1 MAWAR
6 SRAHV
11 ERLEDRVL
19 LSAEPMIQQSRPEA
33 EEPLAAANVVI
44 EVGDRTSDLP
54 TIADISQGAIRV
66 DLTRGATQSNQ
77 LQSGGGKVLEL
88 NSAPTNLLIDL
99 GAGDDEVLL
108 SQQPDGRLK
117 LSGSSELY
125 ELIFAKPT
133 GALGIRG
140 LDGVDKVTF
149 DSLSLDTAALL
160 VESESI
166 LLPAGKTLQVG
177 GNVLLKA
184 QQLLEADEL
193 EDDTVALNTSVI
205 IDGTVRSGGAVM
217 LESVVGA
224 QVGLEST
231 GVIANL
237 DIEASTSAIA
247 RVGGSAL
254 IEARSLEVVAI
265 TENLFT
271 VEGEGGFGTVDITSI
286 QTTSAVVAGG
296 ARLIVDAEDDSEG
309 IDVLIEAVDRSR
321 YAAILDTA
329 GSLVSAF
336 TGGFD
341 LGISRIEIVRNTQ
354 ASLGDGGFEV
364 SLAPPKDG
372 NAPSVQVS
380 AASLDAP
387 GDDSEEEP
395 TAGINGSVE
404 SNLVGVQTIDIIDNV
419 LAMVAGADIDASALG
434 IYALTSSSASSR
446 GKVAKLN
453 AEGTTEVRLSE
464 VTITA
469 PGAVAMVARDDSVYS
484 AESAGFSA
492 ELPLVKSIQIGVAVA
507 SATVDRG
514 VLAQVSDAE
523 VEAGDFAVIASSEGS
538 MSAVT
543 ESLAVVGDEEE
554 ASETFSLSLGGTIAW
569 TQLTGAVEAIVESST
584 ISAGDEGNIVVEALN
599 ATEIESSTSAGS
611 TVTNAPGAA
620 GGISLAFNAVGWD
633 MGNIALA
640 GINALLGT
648 DLLTDELPLE
658 TTALVMGTDLSAGG
672 DISVRAVDAIALTAE
687 VSNESE
693 ANAGAAA
700 ASSVGA
706 SGILA
711 SNRVRAETRA
721 LIRGHNDDDAG
732 LVAIEAGGS
741 ISVEAEDES
750 AIEADVTMTAAA
762 SSGGGAAMAV
772 GGIVVRNDMRA
783 GVLASVTDAALD
795 AGVDV
800 TIGGTSDASITAS
813 LSGEVSAGSESEFE
827 EEGAEGEAAA
837 DDPAAD
843 SGTATDTGTGA
854 DTGTDTG
861 TDAGSGED
869 TTSGGAAGGGALS
882 VNALIATNLVL
893 NTATAELLDSEVTIL
908 GSLGVEAENVST
920 IEASNA
926 ATTESTGGVAAGVT
940 LAFNTIGWESQNIL
954 FAAIDAL
961 LGTSIGDEAPAEV
974 RAEIARTVIEVGED
988 LTLSAVS
995 EPQIT
1000 ADIENS
1006 VASEGGASAS
1016 FVLAS
1021 NMLSSRASA
1030 LLTDLPGV
1038 DPHTAG
1044 SLTVEASDTAGVAS
1058 RVSLSAEAAGGASL
1072 GGLVARNDLRS
1083 AVTTLVEQANLEIDG
1098 DVSITGDGSATLTAL
1113 ITDQPLE
1120 EQEEEEAEEGGAAD
1134 EEAAADGGTA
1144 GEGGDA
1150 AGDGSAAEDEAPAG
1164 GGTTGVE
1171 EKEDASFAFNGIIAT
1186 NLVLAEVNT
1195 SILDSTITA
1204 AGDLEVAGSNASS
1217 IEAENAA
1224 AAEAGG
1230 TAIGVTLAFNT
1241 IGWEAQNVLFAT
1253 VDALLGTDIGDEQPA
1268 GVVTT
1273 IRSADLSAEGAISIS
1288 AETEESV
1295 AANIERTTAS
1305 SGASTA
1311 AGFVLASNMIASR
1324 AATRISPENA
1334 ASPRVQLVAGEG
1346 IEVSAADT
1354 ASIQAQVCMVTE
1366 SGGAV
1371 AVGGLVARNDLRSS
1385 ADAELDR
1392 VDAISGGELTVMALE
1407 GASIEACL
1415 SGETHSAAAEEE
1427 APAEEATEP
1436 EEVPAEGDAGAA
1448 TDGATA
1454 DTGAS
1459 DAAADTGTD
1468 AGADTTAGGDSPTD
1482 LAPEPPA
1489 PPSLAVNALIS
1500 TNMVLSRANAVIS
1513 NSDLLVE
1520 GDLTV
1525 GADNVSTIEANN
1537 FAAMSSDGT
1546 AVGVTLAFNTI
1557 GWEAQNVL
1565 FNSLDALLGTSIG
1578 DEQPAL
1584 ISARVVNTGF
1594 AVAGDVKV
1602 QAGALDEEPGA
1613 DQGAHITA
1621 TISNEAAANADGAAA
1636 SFVLASN
1643 KVSTRTLAW
1652 VSPILTGPGE
1662 ADSSARAIS
1671 DRVSALIGGSIEVA
1685 ANDSAVIDAEVSLEA
1700 TSGGGAA
1707 LGGVAAR
1714 NDVRGDVDAG
1724 IDRMN
1729 IDAGGDVS
1737 VFALELA
1744 QINSALS
1751 GTCET
1756 LSEEEAEEAEDPVAE
1771 LAGAGEDTA
1780 AGGEAGGGASGG
1792 GAGTAASGSGTSGS
1806 GTSSSATDSAA
1817 AGDAGTGVTDEGGPA
1832 ATIPIAVNGAIATNL
1847 VLSSARATITR
1858 SEVIA
1863 GGDLTVEAENE
1874 SGISAENEASITSG
1888 GTAVG
1893 VTLAY
1898 NTIGWEAQD
1907 LFTQTIDALLGTSI
1921 GDENPAEVLAAIDQ
1935 VVLDIGG
1942 DMSVS
1947 GTMTATLEATISN
1960 EAVSEG
1966 SGSAASVV
1974 LASNAVSTKA
1984 DAYVRQVATPSDRA
1998 FFRIDHESREATQ
2011 DIEPGTQVVV
2021 SSGHLDGGDA
2031 GKVYRYLGEAGEV
2044 DLAEE
2049 DYSDTDRWQAL
2060 DSRSVVVGGEL
2071 SIEAS
2076 DAPSIT
2082 ADITVIATATTP
2094 DEESDGEYFR
2104 VDHKSG
2110 NGLTEIAFGEQVLL
2124 DDDHEAGGEPGRI
2137 YRYMGPDDEIDL
2149 AETDYTNTG
2158 YWYEL
2163 IPLPGMLDQI
2173 KQLNALLDTEMPYL
2187 EREVSLFSIP
2197 IGGKNYDV
2205 GFKVG
2210 AGWKDLRVVEF
2221 LKGIEEDDATDWKV
2235 AEREL
2240 GVHFEVPSIP
2250 LGDMLFAAPELNIDL
2265 ILPDPRLP
2273 LFEFDMPMGVVEHGG
2288 QEYEWGLALRA
2299 GWLNTTLTELIDLKA
2314 LVLEG
2319 EFIPEMPVFEP
2330 EVYFRPVDHA
2340 GECPCDLFSEEE
2352 GEDAE
2357 EDGPSLETLQILP
2370 SQFIIAAP
2378 SVSFTLLG
2386 RQVELIFD
2394 DITIDTPELFESF
2407 VNPDLDPLLVD
2418 LEALTA
2424 GFELPFG
2431 LDGFGSSTEAET
2443 ETGEGAGDGTDTAEG
2458 AATET

>member
-1 MAWAR
+1 M
-6 SRAHV
+6 
-11 ERLEDRVL
+11 L

-205 IDGTVRSGGAVM
+205 VDGTVRSGGAVM

-231 GVIANL
+231 GVIVNL

-321 YAAILDTA
+321 FAAILDTA

-387 GDDSEEEP
+387 GDDSEDEP

-469 PGAVAMVARDDSVYS
+469 PGAVAMVARDESVYS

-721 LIRGHNDDDAG
+721 LIRGHDDDDAG
-732 LVAIEAGGS
+732 LVSIEAGGS

-843 SGTATDTGTGA
+843 SGTGTDTGTGA

-974 RAEIARTVIEVGED
+974 RAEIARTAIEVGED

-1083 AVTTLVEQANLEIDG
+1083 AVNTLVEQANLEVDG

-1120 EQEEEEAEEGGAAD
+1120 EQEEEEAEAEEGDAAD

-1144 GEGGDA
+1144 GEDGDA
-1150 AGDGSAAEDEAPAG
+1150 AGDESAAEDEAPAG

-1436 EEVPAEGDAGAA
+1436 EEVPAEGDAGADTDAGAA

-1652 VSPILTGPGE
+1652 VSPILTGPSE
-1662 ADSSARAIS
+1662 ADRSARAIS
-1671 DRVSALIGGSIEVA
+1671 DRVSAQIGGSIEVA
-1685 ANDSAVIDAEVSLEA
+1685 AHDSAVIDAEVSLEA

-1756 LSEEEAEEAEDPVAE
+1756 
-1771 LAGAGEDTA
+1771 
-1780 AGGEAGGGASGG
+1780 
-1792 GAGTAASGSGTSGS
+1792 
-1806 GTSSSATDSAA
+1806 
-1817 AGDAGTGVTDEGGPA
+1817 
-1832 ATIPIAVNGAIATNL
+1832 
-1847 VLSSARATITR
+1847 
-1858 SEVIA
+1858 
-1863 GGDLTVEAENE
+1863 
-1874 SGISAENEASITSG
+1874 
-1888 GTAVG
+1888 
-1893 VTLAY
+1893 
-1898 NTIGWEAQD
+1898 
-1907 LFTQTIDALLGTSI
+1907 
-1921 GDENPAEVLAAIDQ
+1921 
-1935 VVLDIGG
+1935 
-1942 DMSVS
+1942 
-1947 GTMTATLEATISN
+1947 
-1960 EAVSEG
+1960 
-1966 SGSAASVV
+1966 
-1974 LASNAVSTKA
+1974 
-1984 DAYVRQVATPSDRA
+1984 
-1998 FFRIDHESREATQ
+1998 
-2011 DIEPGTQVVV
+2011 
-2021 SSGHLDGGDA
+2021 
-2031 GKVYRYLGEAGEV
+2031 
-2044 DLAEE
+2044 
-2049 DYSDTDRWQAL
+2049 
-2060 DSRSVVVGGEL
+2060 
-2071 SIEAS
+2071 
-2076 DAPSIT
+2076 
-2082 ADITVIATATTP
+2082 
-2094 DEESDGEYFR
+2094 
-2104 VDHKSG
+2104 
-2110 NGLTEIAFGEQVLL
+2110 
-2124 DDDHEAGGEPGRI
+2124 
-2137 YRYMGPDDEIDL
+2137 
-2149 AETDYTNTG
+2149 
-2158 YWYEL
+2158 
-2163 IPLPGMLDQI
+2163 
-2173 KQLNALLDTEMPYL
+2173 
-2187 EREVSLFSIP
+2187 
-2197 IGGKNYDV
+2197 
-2205 GFKVG
+2205 
-2210 AGWKDLRVVEF
+2210 
-2221 LKGIEEDDATDWKV
+2221 
-2235 AEREL
+2235 
-2240 GVHFEVPSIP
+2240 
-2250 LGDMLFAAPELNIDL
+2250 
-2265 ILPDPRLP
+2265 
-2273 LFEFDMPMGVVEHGG
+2273 
-2288 QEYEWGLALRA
+2288 
-2299 GWLNTTLTELIDLKA
+2299 
-2314 LVLEG
+2314 
-2319 EFIPEMPVFEP
+2319 
-2330 EVYFRPVDHA
+2330 
-2340 GECPCDLFSEEE
+2340 
-2352 GEDAE
+2352 
-2357 EDGPSLETLQILP
+2357 
-2370 SQFIIAAP
+2370 
-2378 SVSFTLLG
+2378 
-2386 RQVELIFD
+2386 
-2394 DITIDTPELFESF
+2394 
-2407 VNPDLDPLLVD
+2407 
-2418 LEALTA
+2418 
-2424 GFELPFG
+2424 
-2431 LDGFGSSTEAET
+2431 
-2443 ETGEGAGDGTDTAEG
+2443 
-2458 AATET
+2458 